1 MAILS
6 RFDTPGRLEELSE
19 DHRFAWSRKVAGMMA
34 GMIDKFTGQP
44 FPQFYNPT
52 VDDTPSGLR
61 PAAIAWPAFPARVQ
75 REEGPGAARWDRAD
89 SSRDEQDEYCEWSVE
104 RDDDGKIS
112 RITFT
117 TEVPDYWE
125 HVAQNAP
132 DLLLELYHQF
142 VDPRVERD
150 DLFDDGGEYVGG
162 RDDDLR
168 NQWNRSTEGR
178 LAHLVQGSNKLSAA
192 IDLVARATIMRMR
205 QDGTPVTDRQE
216 LVRCAGLGEPLR
228 NSDPQI
234 AKIVNDAA
242 ALGDEI
248 TLLDPVGLYLDELQS
263 AGMETPDGADAA
275 EFWQVERGAPGH
287 AVRASFAVPEDRDY
301 VVGDININGLPI
313 TRGAQVADNVS
324 VRIDAVVKPGDHQ
337 LVRRRCGE

>member
-6 RFDTPGRLEELSE
+6 QFDTPGLLDELSK
-19 DHRFAWSRKVAGMMA
+19 DHRFAWSDKVDGMMA

-52 VDDTPSGLR
+52 VEDTPAGLR
-61 PAAIAWPAFPARVQ
+61 PAQIVWSAFPAQVRQ
-75 REEGPGAARWDRAD
+75 AQGRGAARWDRAD
-89 SSRDEQDEYCEWSVE
+89 SSRGVQGEYCEWSVE
-104 RDDDGKIS
+104 RGDDGKIT

-117 TEVPDYWE
+117 TEVPEYWE
-125 HVAQNAP
+125 HVAQKDR

-142 VDPRVERD
+142 VDPRVELD

-162 RDDDLR
+162 REDDPS

-178 LAHLVQGSNKLSAA
+178 LAHLVQGSNKLKAA
-192 IDLVARATIMRMR
+192 IDLVARATILRMR
-205 QDGTPVTDRQE
+205 QNGTPVTDRQE
-216 LVRCAGLGEPLR
+216 LVRCAKLGEPLR

-242 ALGDEI
+242 ALGDEV
-248 TLLDPVGLYLDELQS
+248 TLLDPVGLYLDEFQS
-263 AGMETPDGADAA
+263 AGIESPDSADAA

-287 AVRASFAVPEDRDY
+287 AVRASFAVPESRGY
-301 VVGDININGLPI
+301 VVGDIKVNGLHI

-337 LVRRRCGE
+337 PVRRLCEQ